1 MARTFVVV
9 LFTSLLLASA
19 VFAQQKSEFSVFLSD
34 VAGTSDSHERAHFVG
49 GIGAAYSVKLTPHVS
64 AQLAAAVEDHR
75 TYPYL
80 VLSSGAIVFVPQV
93 RIKTYPIDFAARYH
107 WPNDSRWQPYIGAGF
122 RYVAAPHVD
131 PGFRYQNQLNAEVS
145 GGVEFLV
152 RPTLGITV
160 DARQLLGDRE
170 NYDPLLK
177 ISAGVSF
184 HF

>member
-1 MARTFVVV
+1 MVRTFVVA

-19 VFAQQKSEFSVFLSD
+19 AFAQQKSEFSVFLSD
-34 VAGTSDSHERAHFVG
+34 VAGTSDSHERQHWVG
-49 GIGAAYSVKLTPHVS
+49 GAGAAYTLKFTPRFS
-64 AQLAAAVEDHR
+64 AQLAAAIEEHR

-80 VLSSGAIVFVPQV
+80 VLGLGQIVLVPQV
-93 RIKTYPIDFAARYH
+93 RIRTYPIDFTARYH
-107 WPNDSRWQPYIGAGF
+107 WANDSRWQPYLGAGF

-131 PGFRYQNQLNAEVS
+131 PGFRYQNHMNAEVS

-152 RPTLGITV
+152 RPSLGITL
-160 DARQLLGDRE
+160 DAKQLLGDRE

-177 ISAGVSF
+177 ISAGVNF